1 MLRALRPDGVRR
13 HARVAKPRDEHAAR
27 MLAEQQPEFR
37 RDGARGAR
45 KQLSAVFLQRR
56 EVERDIPPAGLAE
69 PLGGAFRFNVHARHA
84 APAAKDRPALRAGDR
99 RAALRAEQLVRL
111 HGKVSAILEHV
122 VTFLLLN
129 LVCKPYFIHKVLCHT
144 KKSKNC
150 EKMLAISCILC

>member
-13 HARVAKPRDEHAAR
+13 HARVAEPRDKHAAR

-37 RDGARGAR
+37 RDGARGA
-45 KQLSAVFLQRR
+45 QAASAVFLQRR

-129 LVCKPYFIHKVLCHT
+129 LVCKPILST
-144 KKSKNC
+144 KFCVIQKIKNC